1 MAWAPGSPD
10 GRSSGTGCVPL
21 AGSPKAGRV
30 RALMADDVQQAPK
43 EPNPLYA
50 GIENFGKGLQDGVQ
64 TMGGL
69 AMLLALV
76 IRWAVRPPY
85 RIQNL
90 FAQLDFVGVGS
101 IFIVALTGMFSGMV
115 FAHQSSRAF
124 ELFDAESLVGPT
136 VALTITRELAPVFT
150 ALMVTMRAGSA
161 MCTELGTMRV
171 TEQVDALE
179 TMAVNPVQYL
189 LVPRVLA
196 GLVMVP
202 ILVMLFDTAG
212 MGGAYLVSVVVKG
225 ISAGTF
231 LARTQQWLDPE
242 DIFEG
247 LIKGAVFGLSVA
259 LIGCYKGINASGG
272 AKGVGQ
278 ATTEAMV
285 ASALAIFIL
294 DYFVGVLLH

>member
-1 MAWAPGSPD
+1 MSTSEQTQSERPRARVAVVQAIEGLGQAVFGVVSNIGGIASLGGS
-10 GRSSGTGCVPL
+10 V
-21 AGSPKAGRV
+21 A
-30 RALMADDVQQAPK
+30 
-43 EPNPLYA
+43 
-50 GIENFGKGLQDGVQ
+50 
-64 TMGGL
+64 
-69 AMLLALV
+69 
-76 IRWAVRPPY
+76 RWAVRRPY
-85 RIQNL
+85 RVAN
-90 FAQLDFVGVGS
+90 FFTQLDFVGVGS
-101 IFIVALTGMFSGMV
+101 IFIVALTGVFSGMV

-124 ELFDAESLVGPT
+124 ELFDAQSLVGPT

-179 TMAVNPVQYL
+179 TMAVNPIQYL
-189 LVPRVLA
+189 LVPRVMA

-202 ILVMLFDTAG
+202 VLTMVFDSAG
-212 MGGAYLVSVVVKG
+212 IAGAYFVAVVVKG

-231 LARTQQWLDPE
+231 ISRTQQWLDPE

-247 LIKGAVFGLSVA
+247 LIKGAVFGLTVA
-259 LIGCYKGINASGG
+259 LVACYKGYHASGG

-285 ASALAIFIL
+285 TSALSIFIL